1 MSKFVSALYLVLILM
16 LMSAVGFL
24 GMQVSQ
30 LNEKLANSQHRS
42 QKVKVNTD
50 QFGKEIEAIK
60 KDIARHRDVL
70 KEFSAEVTQ
79 LSLDIKTVA
88 SKEYMS
94 PLSLSVGYPLFSVET
109 NAVDSKI
116 QSIGYVK
123 RLDHW
128 YNLNE
133 PFMDYIVKKS
143 LPLEFDRTTQNVV
156 VQETIE
162 GSFFHQMGFRKG
174 DGIVAING
182 KRLMK
187 GPDIRTELMIRK
199 PTQIQILRDGK
210 RYTLDVSYEEGSSRD
225 VALNLSKS
233 QYSEQIEKL
242 QLLMETEPVVTD
254 GQMVGVKIVDLQP
267 ESILNSMKLKKEDV
281 ITRVNGKPVGSQ
293 DLVSTFKTVSDVLQI
308 DVLRDNQKDSV
319 FVSIHN

>member
-42 QKVKVNTD
+42 QKFKINSD
-50 QFGKEIEAIK
+50 QIGKELESIK
-60 KDIARHRDVL
+60 KDISRQKEVL

-94 PLSLSVGYPLFSVET
+94 PLSLSVAYPLFSVEADAAT
-109 NAVDSKI
+109 SKI

-128 YNLNE
+128 YSLNE

-156 VQETIE
+156 VQDTIE

-174 DGIVAING
+174 DGIVTING
-182 KRLMK
+182 KRLLK
-187 GPDIRTELMIRK
+187 GPDIRTELMLRK
-199 PTQIQILRDGK
+199 PTQVQILRDGK
-210 RYTLDVSYEEGSSRD
+210 RFTLDVNYEVDSSTD

-233 QYSEQIEKL
+233 QYSEHIEKL
-242 QLLMETEPVVTD
+242 QHLIETEPVVAD